1 MDRVIV
7 NANTNEPDVLLNQR
21 MSYVAISR
29 AREDAMVYTYIA
41 DELGEAL
48 DQQVDK
54 EMALEE
60 WQTDQLSITTN
71 QQAVHGVAGYCGRP
85 TRRSKSWKRG
95 SERRSSKA
103 GSIFIYTSPSA
114 RAS

>member
-1 MDRVIV
+1 MI

-21 MSYVAISR
+21 MSFVAISR

-71 QQAVHGVAGYCGRP
+71 QQAMHSLAGYCGRP
-85 TRRSKSWKRG
+85 MRRSKSWKRG
-95 SERRSSKA
+95 
-103 GSIFIYTSPSA
+103 
-114 RAS
+114 